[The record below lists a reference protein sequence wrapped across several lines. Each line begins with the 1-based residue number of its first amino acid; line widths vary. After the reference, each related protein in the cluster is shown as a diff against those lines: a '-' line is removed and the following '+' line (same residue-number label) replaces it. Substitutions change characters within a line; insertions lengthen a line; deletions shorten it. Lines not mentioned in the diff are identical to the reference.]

1 MNWDTLNPSKLSLHL
16 KVGAIRSVVKHIQ
29 DTVEIQKMLAVITKI
44 RLDINYYIFGNLVS
58 NSLFILVFEEKKEC
72 HYVQPNL
79 ALGSCLGCDFR
90 PVPPCSTF
98 SSKLFDKKNV
108 EWILELFSHVT
119 LSEFPLFA
127 KDTGEIK
134 PRWLKT

>member
-1 MNWDTLNPSKLSLHL
+1 M
-16 KVGAIRSVVKHIQ
+16 KHIQ

-58 NSLFILVFEEKKEC
+58 NSLFILVFEDKSVTMC
-72 HYVQPNL
+72 SSTWLWTLVSAAISGLRHHVQQSVQNYL
-79 ALGSCLGCDFR
+79 I
-90 PVPPCSTF
+90 
-98 SSKLFDKKNV
+98 KNV
-108 EWILELFSHVT
+108 EWILELTSHVT

-127 KDTGEIK
+127 KDTGKIK